1 MNFAVRLSF
10 ARIILAFIFMA
21 FLFGQTILSRV
32 LALFIFILAVITDI
46 YDGRWA
52 RANNMVTPLG
62 ILLDP
67 LADKILMAA
76 AFISFVGLKELAIPA
91 WMVVII
97 ITREFIITGLRL
109 LAAGEGIV
117 LPAEREGKHKTASQM
132 AAIFMVLVYLI
143 ARSLGITC
151 GWWNEVIDRQGK
163 LGINLVMLIAV
174 ILTVISGCLYLYR
187 HRKIFVE

>member
-1 MNFAVRLSF
+1 MNLAVRLSL

-21 FLFGQTILSRV
+21 FLFGQTIPSRG
-32 LALFIFILAVITDI
+32 LALFIFILAVVTDI

-52 RANNMVTPLG
+52 RAKNMVTPLG

-76 AFISFVGLKELAIPA
+76 AFISFVGLKELAVPA

-117 LPAEREGKHKTASQM
+117 LPAERAGKHKTASQM
-132 AAIFMVLVYLI
+132 TAIFVVLVYLI
-143 ARSLGITC
+143 ARSSGINH
-151 GWWNEVIDRQGK
+151 GWWNEAMDTAGK
-163 LGINLVMLIAV
+163 QVINLVMLVTV
-174 ILTVISGCLYLYR
+174 ILTAISGGLYLNR
-187 HRKIFVE
+187 HKKIFWN

>member
-1 MNFAVRLSF
+1 MNLAIRLSLG
-10 ARIILAFIFMA
+10 RILLTFIFMA
-21 FLFGQTILSRV
+21 FLFGQTLLSRV

-117 LPAEREGKHKTASQM
+117 LPAERAGKHKTASQM
-132 AAIFMVLVYLI
+132 TAIFMVLVYLI
-143 ARSLGITC
+143 ARSLGITY
-151 GWWNEVIDRQGK
+151 GWWNEVIERQAK
-163 LGINLVMLIAV
+163 LGINLVMLITV
-174 ILTVISGCLYLYR
+174 ILTVLSGCLYLYR
-187 HRKIFVE
+187 HKKIFIE